1 MKTIICKF
9 KSNGE
14 DKTKTAILTDD
25 LSTLSKSKKNE
36 ATDIIDDF
44 IAEDEVW
51 IIYFEENEHLGYEIQ
66 LKVNKNEKQEKMKN
80 KMKQMKLNYISNE
93 YHNHVEGR
101 RRKEGEEG
109 KEAREGRK
117 KGNF

>member
-1 MKTIICKF
+1 MYIVFTFESIIH
-9 KSNGE
+9 
-14 DKTKTAILTDD
+14 IR
-25 LSTLSKSKKNE
+25 KK
-36 ATDIIDDF
+36 I
-44 IAEDEVW
+44 
-51 IIYFEENEHLGYEIQ
+51 
-66 LKVNKNEKQEKMKN
+66 KVNKNEKQEKMKN
-80 KMKQMKLNYISNE
+80 KMKQMKSNCISNE